1 MLFYRALKVRSLF
14 LRNILEFYCVISYVA
29 NASEVILF
37 LRCLLQLHIRRFCML
52 MPMQCVPFE
61 LISSSLSSLGRERE
75 KRAEGKTQLQLFSFS
90 VEI

>member
-1 MLFYRALKVRSLF
+1 
-14 LRNILEFYCVISYVA
+14 
-29 NASEVILF
+29 
-37 LRCLLQLHIRRFCML
+37 ML